1 MPGTYQR
8 TVVGKVHNHAW
19 KIEITTSDLK
29 TGDIVATEKL
39 MILDDAGNYREVGQ
53 GRTLRG
59 SFTPESLPTTFP
71 TLNLTTGVAAAGTTT
86 LQATLQ
92 TLNAYVRSLA
102 VAADL
107 AETNPPAS

>member
-1 MPGTYQR
+1 MPGQYQR
-8 TVVGKVHNHAW
+8 NIPAKVHNHAW
-19 KIEITTSDLK
+19 KIEITTTDLK

-39 MILDDAGNYREVGQ
+39 MILDDTGNYLEVGQ

-59 SFTPESLPTTFP
+59 SFSPASLNTTFP
-71 TLNLTTGVAAAGTTT
+71 TLNLTTGVAGAGTTT
-86 LQATLQ
+86 LNATLQ

-107 AETNPPAS
+107 AEANPPAA